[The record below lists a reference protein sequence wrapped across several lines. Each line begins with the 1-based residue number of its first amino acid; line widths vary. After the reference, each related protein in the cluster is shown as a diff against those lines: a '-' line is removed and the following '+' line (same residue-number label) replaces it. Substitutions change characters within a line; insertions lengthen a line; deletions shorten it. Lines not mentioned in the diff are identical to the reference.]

1 MNALTGLSAQDIAT
15 IAASGVMGLAAVFI
29 VITLLRPNPPA
40 PMTLWAAIVVILLA
54 TVVQI
59 GTKWLD
65 LGYTAHNQVAVILT
79 PADLSAFE
87 GILPELDSGGAPQP
101 RLWLSNGN
109 ARCNPNSNSFDAK
122 APDCLT
128 FSQQFRLDANQ
139 ETINIS
145 MLQAMQLLQQRV
157 LKLTAVTRAAAI
169 QQLSARTDSAKGS
182 SPIGEDTSAP

>member
-1 MNALTGLSAQDIAT
+1 MSELTGLSAQDIAT

-29 VITLLRPNPPA
+29 VITLLRPNAPA
-40 PMTLWAAIVVILLA
+40 PPTLWAAIGVILIA

-79 PADLSAFE
+79 PADLSAFQ
-87 GILPELDSGGAPQP
+87 GILPDLDPSGVPQP

-109 ARCNPNSNSFDAK
+109 ARCNPNSSSFDPK
-122 APDCLT
+122 APDCLS
-128 FSQQFRLDANQ
+128 FSQQFKLDANQ

-145 MLQAMQLLQQRV
+145 MLQAIELLQQHV
-157 LKLTAVTRAAAI
+157 LKLTAVTRATAI
-169 QQLSARTDSAKGS
+169 QQLSATSASGKGS
-182 SPIGEDTSAP
+182 SPIGEDSANP